1 MSTVPTP
8 SDHELLRRMSA
19 GEEDA
24 FVALY
29 RRHQG
34 RVFRFALLMGGS
46 GAMADDVTQEVFL
59 ALLRGTQQFD
69 PARGSL
75 ATYLYGI
82 ARNHVWRALE
92 RERAYAPLEDA
103 TGDEEGEA
111 PARQLAAPDD
121 PLGELVRNDA
131 AAELRQAVLAL
142 PARYRE
148 VIVLCDFHELSYA
161 EAAQA
166 LDCAVGTVC
175 SRLSRA
181 RTLLA
186 AKLRA
191 GGKWGSAS
199 LEVNPRSCLV

>member
-1 MSTVPTP
+1 
-8 SDHELLRRMSA
+8 
-19 GEEDA
+19 
-24 FVALY
+24 
-29 RRHQG
+29 
-34 RVFRFALLMGGS
+34 
-46 GAMADDVTQEVFL
+46 MADDVTQEVFL

-92 RERAYAPLEDA
+92 RERANAPFEDA
-103 TGDEEGEA
+103 TGDEEGEI
-111 PARQLAAPDD
+111 PARQWAAPDD

-148 VIVLCDFHELSYA
+148 VVVLCDFHELSYA

-175 SRLSRA
+175 SRLNRA
-181 RTLLA
+181 RALLA

-191 GGKWGSAS
+191 GGKLDSAS